1 MATPKTPRRR
11 ANKAQEAASTEAVV
25 ENNAGV
31 TDAEIIADARDE
43 GSTEDAAVV
52 LDEPAIADD
61 PAPLPPPEEASEQP
75 TEQASEQREPDH
87 RPEERAPAKAVAKS
101 GPGFVPL
108 VLGGVVAAAIGF
120 GLAQFAPEGWP
131 LPGASP
137 LQVQLT
143 DQAAEIAT
151 LRAQLEAIPLPDTSA
166 MTTEL
171 EQIRATAANALEVA
185 QQAATAAPEAGPDMA
200 PEIDALTSRLAALEQ
215 RPTPTATANPA
226 ALEALRADIATLR
239 SGLEAQKANADSLVE
254 AAEIARAAAAAEAQ
268 TVLLQASLTKVEAAM
283 QNGLPFVA
291 ELAALADAG
300 VTVPETLTNNA
311 EAGLPTLATLSE
323 GFDAPAR
330 AALKESLRGDMG
342 STWGERFGSFM
353 RSQTGAR
360 SLTPQEGDDP
370 DAVLSRADAAVAAGD
385 LQTALTEIAALPDAA
400 QAALADWV
408 AQVKLRNDAQA
419 ATAELSAALS
429 ER

>member
-25 ENNAGV
+25 EGNAGV

-61 PAPLPPPEEASEQP
+61 PAPLPPSEEASEQ
-75 TEQASEQREPDH
+75 QEPDH

-342 STWGERFGSFM
+342 NTWGERFGSFM

-370 DAVLSRADAAVAAGD
+370 DAVLSRADAAVAAGN